1 MPEHIMNE
9 FKNWKVEHGRKYSSA
24 DYEEYRMKIF

>member
-9 FKNWKVEHGRKYSSA
+9 FKKTGRLNT
-24 DYEEYRMKIF
+24 EENIPQPIMKNTE

>member
-9 FKNWKVEHGRKYSSA
+9 FKKKIGKLNM
-24 DYEEYRMKIF
+24 EENMPQLIMKNTE